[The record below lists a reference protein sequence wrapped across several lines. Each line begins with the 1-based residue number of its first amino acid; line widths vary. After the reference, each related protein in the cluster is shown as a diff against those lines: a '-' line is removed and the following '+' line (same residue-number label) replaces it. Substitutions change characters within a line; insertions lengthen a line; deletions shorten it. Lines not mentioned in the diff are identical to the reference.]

1 MNFSNCI
8 SLIFQKRTFLIIIWR
23 IKCWIVPWR
32 FNSVCCQNKMLKD
45 ENSCNYNIN
54 CNPNRRSILSEPIG
68 IVKNKIPQPSQ
79 CYKNTYN
86 ISFSSPLTSLPPHEI
101 LSYYYSSEFISFKFE
116 PRHIVEHCVD
126 KSPCAYYV
134 N

>member
-32 FNSVCCQNKMLKD
+32 FYSVCCQNKMLKD

-54 CNPNRRSILSEPIG
+54 CDPNRRSILSEPIG

-116 PRHIVEHCVD
+116 PRHIVEH
-126 KSPCAYYV
+126 
-134 N
+134 